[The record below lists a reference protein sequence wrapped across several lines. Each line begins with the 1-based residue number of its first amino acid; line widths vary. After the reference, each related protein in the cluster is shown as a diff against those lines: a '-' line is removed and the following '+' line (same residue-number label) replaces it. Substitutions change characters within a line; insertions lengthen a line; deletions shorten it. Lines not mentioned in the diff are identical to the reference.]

1 MLNAEGKAT
10 DVLRMKRVSQIWPA
24 VWCKGR
30 IQVLM
35 KVVMKGGEP
44 PMLLGSFWCFGA
56 SY

>member
-1 MLNAEGKAT
+1 MLNAEGKAA

-30 IQVLM
+30 ILVLV
-35 KVVMKGGEP
+35 KVVMEGGDP
-44 PMLLGSFWCFGA
+44 PILLVFFGCFGA